1 MKETI
6 FVYFLMQVLLL
17 YAQRT
22 NFKNQ
27 IKFGKNVFTT
37 TFCDSENNE
46 IITKNINWIVDKKE
60 LKNIGLYDN
69 PFTFENY
76 IINHVFFAYID
87 VPNQQ
92 IKWQTIKDTTYLTEI
107 WGPTWVMSKQRH
119 FKGVSEVAC
128 VVWHVRDGKFEDIS
142 PFVADAPNSLEL
154 ALCKDLSKQTADINR
169 ITKSISV
176 KGKKTFD
183 IYIDCKLYTE
193 WKQDNIRTT
202 NDSKNGN

>member
-1 MKETI
+1 MI
-6 FVYFLMQVLLL
+6 FLYCIVQVFLL

-27 IKFGKNVFTT
+27 VQFGKNTFTT

-46 IITKNINWIVDKKE
+46 IITKDIDWVVDKKE

-76 IINHVFFAYID
+76 ILNHVLFAYID

-92 IKWQTIKDTTYLTEI
+92 IKWQTIKDTTYLAKMH
-107 WGPTWVMSKQRH
+107 GPYELMGTQRH

-128 VVWHVRDGKFEDIS
+128 VLWHVRDGKFEDIT
-142 PFVADAPNSLEL
+142 PFVAEAPNSLEL

-183 IYIDCKLYTE
+183 IYIDCKLYTD

-202 NDSKNGN
+202 NDSKHRN